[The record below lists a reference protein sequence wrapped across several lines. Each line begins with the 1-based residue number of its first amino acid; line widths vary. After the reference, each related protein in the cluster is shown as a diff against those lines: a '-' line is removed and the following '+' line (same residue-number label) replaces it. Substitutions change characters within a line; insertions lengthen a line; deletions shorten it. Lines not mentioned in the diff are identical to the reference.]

1 MSGKVNPLVGNM
13 PMFTPKLIMTCI
25 ANHKPVAN
33 TIVSELPNL
42 EALGD
47 ISGKRVLVR
56 ADFNVPLDNGIIRD
70 DLRIREAIPTLKYLI
85 DNGAEVTACS
95 HLGRP
100 KGKFEEK
107 YSLEPIRNRLNEILP
122 GVKLLDNLR
131 FNSGE
136 ESNDPEFIQQ
146 LVAGQDIYVNDA
158 FGASHRN
165 HASITGPP
173 QLLPSAA
180 GRLLHNEVEILLQVR
195 NKPKRPFV
203 AILGG
208 SKVSDK
214 LGVIDALVQI
224 VDKLL
229 IGGGMCFTFLKAQG
243 QQIGSSLLEEGQ
255 LDYCREL
262 LEAGAPI
269 VLPHD
274 FTAMDSDGKIG
285 DAAVGG
291 VVRQMGKNIPDGWTG
306 LDIGPGS
313 AAAFG
318 DIIQE
323 SKTVLWNGPMGVFED
338 RRFSAGTKHV
348 AQSMAENKASF
359 TVIGGGDSAAAA
371 KEFEFDTEIDHV
383 STGGGASL
391 ELIEK
396 GTLPGIDA
404 LLTNQ

>member
-1 MSGKVNPLVGNM
+1 M
-13 PMFTPKLIMTCI
+13 
-25 ANHKPVAN
+25 
-33 TIVSELPNL
+33 SELPKL
-42 EALGD
+42 EDLGD

-56 ADFNVPLDNGIIRD
+56 TDFNVPLDNGIIRD
-70 DLRIREAIPTLKYLI
+70 DLRIREAIPTLKYLV
-85 DNGAEVTACS
+85 DNGAEVTACT

-107 YSLEPIRNRLNEILP
+107 YSLEPIRVRLNEILP
-122 GVKLLDNLR
+122 GIKLLDNLR

-136 ESNDPEFIQQ
+136 EANDPQFIEQ
-146 LVAGQDIYVNDA
+146 LVAGQDIFVNDA
-158 FGASHRN
+158 FGASHRS

-180 GRLLHNEVEILLQVR
+180 GRLLQNEVEILLRVR

-214 LGVIDALVQI
+214 LGVIDALVQV

-243 QQIGSSLLEEGQ
+243 QQVGSSLLEEGQ
-255 LDYCREL
+255 IDYCKEL
-262 LEAGAPI
+262 LASGAPI
-269 VLPHD
+269 ILPHD
-274 FTAMDSDGKIG
+274 FTAMNSDGKIG
-285 DAAVGG
+285 DPAVGG
-291 VVRQMGKNIPDGWTG
+291 TVRQMGNNIPDGWSG

-313 AAAFG
+313 AALFG

-338 RRFSAGTKHV
+338 TRFSAGTKHV

-371 KEFEFDTEIDHV
+371 KEFKFDTEIDHV

-404 LLTNQ
+404 LLTNH

>member
-1 MSGKVNPLVGNM
+1 M
-13 PMFTPKLIMTCI
+13 
-25 ANHKPVAN
+25 
-33 TIVSELPNL
+33 SELPKL
-42 EALGD
+42 EDLGD

-56 ADFNVPLDNGIIRD
+56 TDFNVPLDNGIIRD
-70 DLRIREAIPTLKYLI
+70 DLRIREAIPTLKYLV
-85 DNGAEVTACS
+85 DNGAEVTACT

-107 YSLEPIRNRLNEILP
+107 YSLDPIRVRLNQILP
-122 GVKLLDNLR
+122 GIKLLDNLR

-136 ESNDPEFIQQ
+136 EANDPQFIEQ
-146 LVAGQDIYVNDA
+146 LIAGQDIYVNDA
-158 FGASHRN
+158 FGASHRS

-180 GRLLHNEVEILLQVR
+180 GRLLQNEVEILLKVR

-214 LGVIDALVQI
+214 LGVIDALVQV

-243 QQIGSSLLEEGQ
+243 QQVGSSLLEEGQ
-255 LDYCREL
+255 IDYCKEL
-262 LEAGAPI
+262 LASGAPI
-269 VLPHD
+269 ILPHD
-274 FTAMDSDGKIG
+274 FTAMNSDGKIG
-285 DAAVGG
+285 DPAVGG
-291 VVRQMGKNIPDGWTG
+291 TVRQMGNNIPDGWSG

-313 AAAFG
+313 AALFG

-338 RRFSAGTKHV
+338 TRFSAGTKHV

-371 KEFEFDTEIDHV
+371 KEFKFDTEIDHV

-404 LLTNQ
+404 LLMNH

>member
-1 MSGKVNPLVGNM
+1 M
-13 PMFTPKLIMTCI
+13 
-25 ANHKPVAN
+25 
-33 TIVSELPNL
+33 SELPKL
-42 EALGD
+42 EDLGD

-56 ADFNVPLDNGIIRD
+56 TDFNVPLDNGIIRD
-70 DLRIREAIPTLKYLI
+70 DLRIREAIPTLKYLV
-85 DNGAEVTACS
+85 DNGAEVTACT

-107 YSLEPIRNRLNEILP
+107 YSLEPIRVRLNEILP
-122 GVKLLDNLR
+122 GIKLLDNLR

-136 ESNDPEFIQQ
+136 EANDPQFIEQ

-158 FGASHRN
+158 FGASHRS

-180 GRLLHNEVEILLQVR
+180 GRLLQNEVEILLRVR

-214 LGVIDALVQI
+214 LGVIDALVQV

-243 QQIGSSLLEEGQ
+243 QQVGSSLLEEGQ
-255 LDYCREL
+255 IDYCKEL
-262 LEAGAPI
+262 LASGAPI
-269 VLPHD
+269 ILPHD
-274 FTAMDSDGKIG
+274 FTAMDSNGKIG
-285 DAAVGG
+285 DPAVGG
-291 VVRQMGKNIPDGWTG
+291 TVRQMGNNIPDGWSG

-313 AAAFG
+313 AALFG

-338 RRFSAGTKHV
+338 TRFSAGTKHV

-359 TVIGGGDSAAAA
+359 TVIGGGYSAAAA
-371 KEFEFDTEIDHV
+371 KEFKFDTEIDHV

-404 LLTNQ
+404 LLMNH

>member
-1 MSGKVNPLVGNM
+1 M
-13 PMFTPKLIMTCI
+13 
-25 ANHKPVAN
+25 
-33 TIVSELPNL
+33 SELPKL
-42 EALGD
+42 EDLGD

-56 ADFNVPLDNGIIRD
+56 TDFNVPLDNGIIRD
-70 DLRIREAIPTLKYLI
+70 DLRIREAIPTLKYLV
-85 DNGAEVTACS
+85 DNGAEVTACT

-107 YSLEPIRNRLNEILP
+107 YSLEPIKVRLNEILP
-122 GVKLLDNLR
+122 GIKLLDNLR

-136 ESNDPEFIQQ
+136 EANDPQFIEQ

-158 FGASHRN
+158 FGASHRS

-180 GRLLHNEVEILLQVR
+180 GRLLQNEVEILLRVR

-214 LGVIDALVQI
+214 LGVIDALVEV

-243 QQIGSSLLEEGQ
+243 QQVGSSLLEEGQ
-255 LDYCREL
+255 IDYCKEL
-262 LEAGAPI
+262 LASGAPI
-269 VLPHD
+269 ILPHD

-285 DAAVGG
+285 DPAVGG
-291 VVRQMGKNIPDGWTG
+291 TVRQMGNNIPDGWSG

-313 AAAFG
+313 AALFG

-338 RRFSAGTKHV
+338 TRFSAGTKHV

-371 KEFEFDTEIDHV
+371 KEFKFDTEIDHV

-404 LLTNQ
+404 LLMNH

>member
-1 MSGKVNPLVGNM
+1 M
-13 PMFTPKLIMTCI
+13 
-25 ANHKPVAN
+25 
-33 TIVSELPNL
+33 SELPKL
-42 EALGD
+42 EDLGD

-56 ADFNVPLDNGIIRD
+56 TDFNVPLDNGIIRD
-70 DLRIREAIPTLKYLI
+70 DLRIREAIPTLKYLV
-85 DNGAEVTACS
+85 DNGAEVTACT

-100 KGKFEEK
+100 KGKVEEK
-107 YSLEPIRNRLNEILP
+107 YSLEPIRVRLNEILP
-122 GVKLLDNLR
+122 GIKLLDNLR

-136 ESNDPEFIQQ
+136 EANDPQFVEQ

-158 FGASHRN
+158 FGASHRS

-180 GRLLHNEVEILLQVR
+180 GRLLQNEVEILLRVR

-214 LGVIDALVQI
+214 LGVIDALVQV

-243 QQIGSSLLEEGQ
+243 QQVGSSLLEEGQ
-255 LDYCREL
+255 IDYCKGL
-262 LEAGAPI
+262 LASGAPI
-269 VLPHD
+269 ILPHD
-274 FTAMDSDGKIG
+274 FTVMDSGGKIG
-285 DAAVGG
+285 DPAFGG
-291 VVRQMGKNIPDGWTG
+291 TVRQMGNNIPDGWSG

-313 AAAFG
+313 AALFG

-338 RRFSAGTKHV
+338 TRFSAGTKHV

-371 KEFEFDTEIDHV
+371 KEFKFDTEIDHV

-404 LLTNQ
+404 LLMNH

>member
-1 MSGKVNPLVGNM
+1 M
-13 PMFTPKLIMTCI
+13 
-25 ANHKPVAN
+25 
-33 TIVSELPNL
+33 SELPKL
-42 EALGD
+42 EDLGD

-56 ADFNVPLDNGIIRD
+56 TDFNVPLDNGIIRD
-70 DLRIREAIPTLKYLI
+70 DLRIREAIPTLKYLV
-85 DNGAEVTACS
+85 DNGAEVTACT

-107 YSLEPIRNRLNEILP
+107 YSLEPIRVRLNEILP
-122 GVKLLDNLR
+122 GIKLLNNLR
-131 FNSGE
+131 FHSGE
-136 ESNDPEFIQQ
+136 EANDPQFIEQ
-146 LVAGQDIYVNDA
+146 LVAGHDIYVNDA
-158 FGASHRN
+158 FGASHRS

-180 GRLLHNEVEILLQVR
+180 GRLLQNEVEILLRVR

-214 LGVIDALVQI
+214 LGVIDALVQV

-243 QQIGSSLLEEGQ
+243 QQVGSSLLEEGQ
-255 LDYCREL
+255 VDYCKEL
-262 LEAGAPI
+262 LASGAPI
-269 VLPHD
+269 ILPHD

-285 DAAVGG
+285 DPAVGG
-291 VVRQMGKNIPDGWTG
+291 TVRQMGNNIPDGWSG

-313 AAAFG
+313 AALFG
-318 DIIQE
+318 EIIQE

-338 RRFSAGTKHV
+338 TRFSAGTKHV

-371 KEFEFDTEIDHV
+371 KEFKFDTEIDHV

-404 LLTNQ
+404 LLMNH

>member
-1 MSGKVNPLVGNM
+1 M
-13 PMFTPKLIMTCI
+13 
-25 ANHKPVAN
+25 
-33 TIVSELPNL
+33 SELPRL
-42 EALGD
+42 EDLGD

-56 ADFNVPLDNGIIRD
+56 TDFNVPLDNGIIRD
-70 DLRIREAIPTLKYLI
+70 DLRIREAIPTLKYLV
-85 DNGAEVTACS
+85 DNGAEVTACT

-100 KGKFEEK
+100 KGKFDEK
-107 YSLEPIRNRLNEILP
+107 YSLEPIRVRLNEILP
-122 GVKLLDNLR
+122 GIKLLDNLR
-131 FNSGE
+131 FHSGE
-136 ESNDPEFIQQ
+136 EANDPQFIEQ

-158 FGASHRN
+158 FGASHRS

-180 GRLLHNEVEILLQVR
+180 GRLLQNEVEILLRVR
-195 NKPKRPFV
+195 NRPKRPFV

-214 LGVIDALVQI
+214 LGVIDALVQV

-243 QQIGSSLLEEGQ
+243 QQVGSSLLEEGQ
-255 LDYCREL
+255 VDYCKEL
-262 LEAGAPI
+262 LASGAPI
-269 VLPHD
+269 ILPHD

-285 DAAVGG
+285 DPAVGG
-291 VVRQMGKNIPDGWTG
+291 TVRQMGNNIPDGWSG

-313 AAAFG
+313 AALFG
-318 DIIQE
+318 EIIQE

-338 RRFSAGTKHV
+338 TRFSAGTKHV

-371 KEFEFDTEIDHV
+371 KEFKFDTEIDHV

-404 LLTNQ
+404 LLMNH

>member
-1 MSGKVNPLVGNM
+1 MSQ
-13 PMFTPKLIMTCI
+13 
-25 ANHKPVAN
+25 
-33 TIVSELPNL
+33 LPNL
-42 EALGD
+42 EDLGD

-56 ADFNVPLDNGIIRD
+56 TDFNVPLDDGVIRD
-70 DLRIREAIPTLKYLI
+70 DLRIREAIPTLKYLV
-85 DNGAEVTACS
+85 DNGAEVTACT

-107 YSLEPIRNRLNEILP
+107 YSLNPVRARLNEILP
-122 GVKLLDNLR
+122 GIKLLDNLR
-131 FNSGE
+131 FNPGE
-136 ESNDPEFIQQ
+136 ELNDPQFIEQ
-146 LVAGQDIYVNDA
+146 LVAGQDMYVNDA
-158 FGASHRN
+158 FGASHRK
-165 HASITGPP
+165 HASIMGPP

-180 GRLLHNEVEILLQVR
+180 GRLLQNEVEILLQVR

-214 LGVIDALVQI
+214 LGVIDALVQV

-229 IGGGMCFTFLKAQG
+229 IGGGMCFTFLKARG

-255 LDYCREL
+255 IDYCKEL
-262 LEAGAPI
+262 LASGAPI

-285 DAAVGG
+285 DPAVGG
-291 VVRQMGKNIPDGWTG
+291 IVRQMGNNIPDGWTG

-313 AAAFG
+313 AALFG

-338 RRFSAGTKHV
+338 ARFSAGTKHV

-371 KEFEFDTEIDHV
+371 KEFKFDTEINHV

-396 GTLPGIDA
+396 GTLPGLDA
-404 LLTNQ
+404 LLLNH

>member
-1 MSGKVNPLVGNM
+1 M
-13 PMFTPKLIMTCI
+13 
-25 ANHKPVAN
+25 
-33 TIVSELPNL
+33 SELPKL
-42 EALGD
+42 EDLGD

-56 ADFNVPLDNGIIRD
+56 TDFNVPLDNGIIRD
-70 DLRIREAIPTLKYLI
+70 DLRIREAIPTLKYLV
-85 DNGAEVTACS
+85 DNGAEVTACT

-107 YSLEPIRNRLNEILP
+107 YSLEPIRVRLNEILP
-122 GVKLLDNLR
+122 GIKLLDNLR

-136 ESNDPEFIQQ
+136 EANDPQFIEQ

-158 FGASHRN
+158 FGASHRS

-180 GRLLHNEVEILLQVR
+180 GRLLQNEVEILLRVR

-214 LGVIDALVQI
+214 LGVIDALVQV

-243 QQIGSSLLEEGQ
+243 QQVGSSLLEEGQ
-255 LDYCREL
+255 IDYCKEL
-262 LEAGAPI
+262 LASGAPI
-269 VLPHD
+269 ILPHD

-285 DAAVGG
+285 DPAVGG
-291 VVRQMGKNIPDGWTG
+291 TVRQMGNNIPDGWSG

-313 AAAFG
+313 AALFG

-338 RRFSAGTKHV
+338 TRFSAGTKHV

-371 KEFEFDTEIDHV
+371 KEFKFDTEIDHV

-404 LLTNQ
+404 LLTNH

>member
-1 MSGKVNPLVGNM
+1 MSQ
-13 PMFTPKLIMTCI
+13 
-25 ANHKPVAN
+25 
-33 TIVSELPNL
+33 LPNL
-42 EALGD
+42 EDLGD

-56 ADFNVPLDNGIIRD
+56 TDFNVPLDDGVIRD
-70 DLRIREAIPTLKYLI
+70 DLRIREAIPTLKYLV
-85 DNGAEVTACS
+85 DNGAEVTACT

-107 YSLEPIRNRLNEILP
+107 YSLNPVRARLNEILP
-122 GVKLLDNLR
+122 GIKLLDNLR
-131 FNSGE
+131 FNPGE
-136 ESNDPEFIQQ
+136 ELNDPQFIEQ
-146 LVAGQDIYVNDA
+146 LVAGQDMFVNDA
-158 FGASHRN
+158 FGASHRK

-180 GRLLHNEVEILLQVR
+180 GRLLQNEVEILLQVR

-214 LGVIDALVQI
+214 LGVIDALVQV

-255 LDYCREL
+255 IDYCKEL
-262 LEAGAPI
+262 LASGAPI

-285 DAAVGG
+285 DPAVGG
-291 VVRQMGKNIPDGWTG
+291 IVRQMGNNIPDGWTG

-313 AAAFG
+313 AAVFG

-338 RRFSAGTKHV
+338 ARFSAGTKHV

-371 KEFEFDTEIDHV
+371 KEFKFDTEINHV

-396 GTLPGIDA
+396 GTLPGLDA
-404 LLTNQ
+404 LLLNH

>member
-1 MSGKVNPLVGNM
+1 MSQ
-13 PMFTPKLIMTCI
+13 
-25 ANHKPVAN
+25 
-33 TIVSELPNL
+33 LPNL
-42 EALGD
+42 EDLGD

-56 ADFNVPLDNGIIRD
+56 TDFNVPLDDGVIRD
-70 DLRIREAIPTLKYLI
+70 DLRIREAIPTLKYLV
-85 DNGAEVTACS
+85 DNGAEVTACT

-107 YSLEPIRNRLNEILP
+107 YSLNPVRARLNEILP
-122 GVKLLDNLR
+122 GIKLLDNLR
-131 FNSGE
+131 FNPGE
-136 ESNDPEFIQQ
+136 ELNDPQFIEQ
-146 LVAGQDIYVNDA
+146 LVAGQDMYVNDA
-158 FGASHRN
+158 FGASHRK
-165 HASITGPP
+165 HASIMGPP

-180 GRLLHNEVEILLQVR
+180 GRLLQNEVEILLQVR

-214 LGVIDALVQI
+214 LGVIDALVQV

-229 IGGGMCFTFLKAQG
+229 IGGGMCFTFLKARG

-255 LDYCREL
+255 IDYCKEL
-262 LEAGAPI
+262 LASGAPI

-285 DAAVGG
+285 DPAVGG
-291 VVRQMGKNIPDGWTG
+291 IVRQMGNNIPDGWTG

-313 AAAFG
+313 AAVFG

-338 RRFSAGTKHV
+338 ARFSAGTKHV

-371 KEFEFDTEIDHV
+371 KEFRFDTEINHV

-396 GTLPGIDA
+396 GTLPGLDA
-404 LLTNQ
+404 LLLNH

>member
-1 MSGKVNPLVGNM
+1 MSQ
-13 PMFTPKLIMTCI
+13 
-25 ANHKPVAN
+25 
-33 TIVSELPNL
+33 LPNL
-42 EALGD
+42 EDLGD

-56 ADFNVPLDNGIIRD
+56 TDFNVPLDDGVIRD
-70 DLRIREAIPTLKYLI
+70 DLRIREAIPTLKYLV
-85 DNGAEVTACS
+85 DNGAEVTACT

-107 YSLEPIRNRLNEILP
+107 YSLNPVRARLNEILP
-122 GVKLLDNLR
+122 GIKLLDNLR
-131 FNSGE
+131 FNPGE
-136 ESNDPEFIQQ
+136 ELNDPQFIEQ
-146 LVAGQDIYVNDA
+146 LVAGQDMYVNDA
-158 FGASHRN
+158 FGASHRK

-180 GRLLHNEVEILLQVR
+180 GRLLQNEVEILLQVR

-214 LGVIDALVQI
+214 LGVIDALVQV

-255 LDYCREL
+255 IDYCKEL
-262 LEAGAPI
+262 LASGAPI

-285 DAAVGG
+285 DPAAGG
-291 VVRQMGKNIPDGWTG
+291 IVRQTGNNIPDGWTG

-313 AAAFG
+313 AAVFG

-338 RRFSAGTKHV
+338 ARFSAGTKHV

-371 KEFEFDTEIDHV
+371 KEFKFDTEINHV

-396 GTLPGIDA
+396 GTLPGLDA
-404 LLTNQ
+404 LLLNH

>member
-1 MSGKVNPLVGNM
+1 MSQ
-13 PMFTPKLIMTCI
+13 
-25 ANHKPVAN
+25 
-33 TIVSELPNL
+33 LPNL
-42 EALGD
+42 EDLGD

-56 ADFNVPLDNGIIRD
+56 TDFNVPLDDGVIRD
-70 DLRIREAIPTLKYLI
+70 DLRIREAIPTLKYLV
-85 DNGAEVTACS
+85 DNGAEVTACT

-107 YSLEPIRNRLNEILP
+107 YSLNPVRARLNEILP
-122 GVKLLDNLR
+122 GIKLLDNLR
-131 FNSGE
+131 FNPGE
-136 ESNDPEFIQQ
+136 ELNDPQFIEQ
-146 LVAGQDIYVNDA
+146 LVAGQDMYVNDA
-158 FGASHRN
+158 FGASHRK
-165 HASITGPP
+165 HASIMGPP

-180 GRLLHNEVEILLQVR
+180 GRLLQNEVEILLQVR

-214 LGVIDALVQI
+214 LGVIDALVQV

-229 IGGGMCFTFLKAQG
+229 IGGGMCFTFLKARG

-255 LDYCREL
+255 IDYCKEL
-262 LEAGAPI
+262 LTSGAPI

-285 DAAVGG
+285 DPAVGG
-291 VVRQMGKNIPDGWTG
+291 IVRQMGNNIPDGWTG

-313 AAAFG
+313 AAVFG

-338 RRFSAGTKHV
+338 ARFSAGTKHV

-371 KEFEFDTEIDHV
+371 KEFRFDTEINHV

-396 GTLPGIDA
+396 GTLPGLDA
-404 LLTNQ
+404 LLSNH

>member
-1 MSGKVNPLVGNM
+1 
-13 PMFTPKLIMTCI
+13 
-25 ANHKPVAN
+25 
-33 TIVSELPNL
+33 VSQLPNL
-42 EALGD
+42 EDLGD

-56 ADFNVPLDNGIIRD
+56 TDFNVPLDNGIIRD
-70 DLRIREAIPTLKYLI
+70 DLRIREAIPTLKYLV
-85 DNGAEVTACS
+85 DNGAEVTTCT

-107 YSLEPIRNRLNEILP
+107 YSLDPVRVRLNEILP
-122 GVKLLDNLR
+122 GIKILDNLR
-131 FNSGE
+131 FNPGE
-136 ESNDPEFIQQ
+136 ESNDPRFIEQ
-146 LVAGQDIYVNDA
+146 LVSGQDIYVNDA

-180 GRLLHNEVEILLQVR
+180 GRLLQNEVEILLQIR

-214 LGVIDALVQI
+214 LGVIDALIQV

-255 LDYCREL
+255 IDYCKEL
-262 LEAGAPI
+262 LASGAPI

-285 DAAVGG
+285 DPAAGG
-291 VVRQMGKNIPDGWTG
+291 IVRQMGNNIPDGWTG

-313 AAAFG
+313 AAVFG

-338 RRFSAGTKHV
+338 TRFSAGTKHV

-371 KEFEFDTEIDHV
+371 KEFKFNTEIDHV

-404 LLTNQ
+404 LLSNH

>member
-1 MSGKVNPLVGNM
+1 M
-13 PMFTPKLIMTCI
+13 
-25 ANHKPVAN
+25 
-33 TIVSELPNL
+33 SELPKL
-42 EALGD
+42 EDLGD

-56 ADFNVPLDNGIIRD
+56 TDFNVPLDNGIIRD
-70 DLRIREAIPTLKYLI
+70 DLRIREAIPTLKYLV
-85 DNGAEVTACS
+85 DNGAEVTACT

-107 YSLEPIRNRLNEILP
+107 YSLEPIRVRLNEILP
-122 GVKLLDNLR
+122 GIKLLDNLR

-136 ESNDPEFIQQ
+136 EANDPQFIEQ

-158 FGASHRN
+158 FGASHRS

-180 GRLLHNEVEILLQVR
+180 GRLLQNEVEILLRVR

-214 LGVIDALVQI
+214 LGVIDALVQV

-243 QQIGSSLLEEGQ
+243 QQVGSSLLEEGQ
-255 LDYCREL
+255 IDYCKEL
-262 LEAGAPI
+262 LASGAPI
-269 VLPHD
+269 ILPHD

-285 DAAVGG
+285 DPAVGG
-291 VVRQMGKNIPDGWTG
+291 TVRQMGNNIPDGWSG

-313 AAAFG
+313 AALFG

-338 RRFSAGTKHV
+338 TRFSAGTKHV

-371 KEFEFDTEIDHV
+371 KEFKFDTEIDHV

-404 LLTNQ
+404 LLMNY

>member
-1 MSGKVNPLVGNM
+1 M
-13 PMFTPKLIMTCI
+13 
-25 ANHKPVAN
+25 
-33 TIVSELPNL
+33 SELPKL
-42 EALGD
+42 EDLGD

-56 ADFNVPLDNGIIRD
+56 TDFNVPLDNGIIRD
-70 DLRIREAIPTLKYLI
+70 DLRIREAIPTLKYLV
-85 DNGAEVTACS
+85 DNGAEVTACT

-107 YSLEPIRNRLNEILP
+107 YSLDPIRVRLNQILP
-122 GVKLLDNLR
+122 GIKLLDNLR

-136 ESNDPEFIQQ
+136 EANDPQFIEQ
-146 LVAGQDIYVNDA
+146 LIAGQDIYVNDA
-158 FGASHRN
+158 FGASHRS

-180 GRLLHNEVEILLQVR
+180 GRLLQNEVEILLRVR

-214 LGVIDALVQI
+214 LGVIDALVQV

-243 QQIGSSLLEEGQ
+243 QQVGSSLLEEGQ
-255 LDYCREL
+255 IDYCKEL
-262 LEAGAPI
+262 LASGAPI
-269 VLPHD
+269 ILPHD
-274 FTAMDSDGKIG
+274 FTAMDSNGKIG
-285 DAAVGG
+285 DPAVGG
-291 VVRQMGKNIPDGWTG
+291 TVRQMGNNIPDGWSG

-313 AAAFG
+313 AALFG

-338 RRFSAGTKHV
+338 TRFSAGTKHV

-371 KEFEFDTEIDHV
+371 KEFKFDTEIDHV

-404 LLTNQ
+404 LLTNH

>member
-1 MSGKVNPLVGNM
+1 M
-13 PMFTPKLIMTCI
+13 
-25 ANHKPVAN
+25 
-33 TIVSELPNL
+33 SELPKL
-42 EALGD
+42 EDLGD

-56 ADFNVPLDNGIIRD
+56 TDFNVPLDNGIIRD
-70 DLRIREAIPTLKYLI
+70 DLRIREAIPTLKYLV
-85 DNGAEVTACS
+85 DNGAEVTACT

-107 YSLEPIRNRLNEILP
+107 YSLDPIRVRLNQILP
-122 GVKLLDNLR
+122 GIKLLDNLR

-136 ESNDPEFIQQ
+136 EANDPQFIEQ

-158 FGASHRN
+158 FGASHRS

-180 GRLLHNEVEILLQVR
+180 GRLLQNEVEILLRVR

-214 LGVIDALVQI
+214 LGVIDALVQV

-243 QQIGSSLLEEGQ
+243 QQVGSSLLEEGQ
-255 LDYCREL
+255 IDYCKEL
-262 LEAGAPI
+262 LASGAPI
-269 VLPHD
+269 ILPHD
-274 FTAMDSDGKIG
+274 FTAMDSNGKVG
-285 DAAVGG
+285 DPAVGG
-291 VVRQMGKNIPDGWTG
+291 TVRQMGNNIPDGWSG

-313 AAAFG
+313 ASLFG

-338 RRFSAGTKHV
+338 TRFSAGTKHV

-371 KEFEFDTEIDHV
+371 KEFKFDTEIDHV

-404 LLTNQ
+404 LLMNH

>member
-1 MSGKVNPLVGNM
+1 M
-13 PMFTPKLIMTCI
+13 
-25 ANHKPVAN
+25 
-33 TIVSELPNL
+33 SELPKL
-42 EALGD
+42 EDLGD

-56 ADFNVPLDNGIIRD
+56 TDFNVPLDNGIIRD
-70 DLRIREAIPTLKYLI
+70 DLRIREAIPTLKYLV
-85 DNGAEVTACS
+85 DNGAEVTACT

-107 YSLEPIRNRLNEILP
+107 YSLEPIRVRLNEILP
-122 GVKLLDNLR
+122 GIKLLDNLR

-136 ESNDPEFIQQ
+136 EANDPQFIEQ

-158 FGASHRN
+158 FGASHRS

-180 GRLLHNEVEILLQVR
+180 GRLLQNEVEILLRVR

-214 LGVIDALVQI
+214 LGVIDALVQV

-243 QQIGSSLLEEGQ
+243 QQVGSSLLEEGQ
-255 LDYCREL
+255 IDYCKEL
-262 LEAGAPI
+262 LASGAPI
-269 VLPHD
+269 ILPHD

-285 DAAVGG
+285 DPAVGG
-291 VVRQMGKNIPDGWTG
+291 TVRQVGNNIPDGWSG

-313 AAAFG
+313 AALFG

-338 RRFSAGTKHV
+338 TRFSAGTKHV

-371 KEFEFDTEIDHV
+371 KEFKFDTEIDHV

-404 LLTNQ
+404 LLMNH

>member
-1 MSGKVNPLVGNM
+1 MSQ
-13 PMFTPKLIMTCI
+13 
-25 ANHKPVAN
+25 
-33 TIVSELPNL
+33 LPNL
-42 EALGD
+42 EDLGD

-56 ADFNVPLDNGIIRD
+56 TDFNVPLDDGVIRD
-70 DLRIREAIPTLKYLI
+70 DLRIREAIPTLKYLV
-85 DNGAEVTACS
+85 DNGAKVTACT

-107 YSLEPIRNRLNEILP
+107 YSLNPVRARLNEILP
-122 GVKLLDNLR
+122 GIKLLDNLR
-131 FNSGE
+131 FNPGE
-136 ESNDPEFIQQ
+136 ELNDPQFIEQ
-146 LVAGQDIYVNDA
+146 LVAGQDMYVNDA
-158 FGASHRN
+158 FGASHRK
-165 HASITGPP
+165 HASIMGPP

-180 GRLLHNEVEILLQVR
+180 GRLLQNEVEILLQVR

-214 LGVIDALVQI
+214 LGVIDALVQV

-255 LDYCREL
+255 IDYCKEL
-262 LEAGAPI
+262 LASGAPI

-285 DAAVGG
+285 DPAVGG
-291 VVRQMGKNIPDGWTG
+291 IVRQMGNNIPDGWTG

-313 AAAFG
+313 AAVFG

-338 RRFSAGTKHV
+338 ARFSAGTKHV

-371 KEFEFDTEIDHV
+371 KEFKFDTEINHV

-396 GTLPGIDA
+396 GTLPGLDA
-404 LLTNQ
+404 LLLNH

>member
-1 MSGKVNPLVGNM
+1 MSQ
-13 PMFTPKLIMTCI
+13 
-25 ANHKPVAN
+25 
-33 TIVSELPNL
+33 LPNL
-42 EALGD
+42 EDLGD

-56 ADFNVPLDNGIIRD
+56 TDFNVPLDNGIIRD
-70 DLRIREAIPTLKYLI
+70 DLRIREAIPTLKYLVDI
-85 DNGAEVTACS
+85 CAEVTACT

-107 YSLEPIRNRLNEILP
+107 YSLNPVRVRLNEILP
-122 GVKLLDNLR
+122 GIKLLDNLR
-131 FNSGE
+131 FNPGE
-136 ESNDPEFIQQ
+136 ELNEPQFIEQ
-146 LVAGQDIYVNDA
+146 LVSGQDIYVNDA

-180 GRLLHNEVEILLQVR
+180 GRLLQNEVEILLRVR

-214 LGVIDALVQI
+214 LGVIDALLQV

-229 IGGGMCFTFLKAQG
+229 IGGGMCFTFLKSQG

-255 LDYCREL
+255 IDYCKEL
-262 LEAGAPI
+262 LASGAPI

-285 DAAVGG
+285 DPTVGG
-291 VVRQMGKNIPDGWTG
+291 IVRQMGNNIPAGWTG

-313 AAAFG
+313 AAVFG

-338 RRFSAGTKHV
+338 TRFSAGTKHV

-371 KEFEFDTEIDHV
+371 KEFKFDTEINHV

-404 LLTNQ
+404 LLSNH

>member
-1 MSGKVNPLVGNM
+1 M
-13 PMFTPKLIMTCI
+13 
-25 ANHKPVAN
+25 
-33 TIVSELPNL
+33 SELPKL
-42 EALGD
+42 EDLGD

-56 ADFNVPLDNGIIRD
+56 TDFNVPLDNGIIRD
-70 DLRIREAIPTLKYLI
+70 DLRIREAIPTLKYLV
-85 DNGAEVTACS
+85 DNGAEVTACT

-107 YSLEPIRNRLNEILP
+107 YSLEPIRVRLNEILP
-122 GVKLLDNLR
+122 GIKLLDNLR

-136 ESNDPEFIQQ
+136 EANDPQFIEQ

-158 FGASHRN
+158 FGASHRS

-180 GRLLHNEVEILLQVR
+180 GRLLQNEVEILLRVR

-214 LGVIDALVQI
+214 LGVIDALVQV

-243 QQIGSSLLEEGQ
+243 QQVGSSLLEEGQ
-255 LDYCREL
+255 IDYCKEL
-262 LEAGAPI
+262 LASGAPI
-269 VLPHD
+269 ILPHD
-274 FTAMDSDGKIG
+274 FTAMDNDGKIG
-285 DAAVGG
+285 DPAVGG
-291 VVRQMGKNIPDGWTG
+291 TVRQMGNNIPDGWSG

-313 AAAFG
+313 AALFG

-338 RRFSAGTKHV
+338 TRFSAGTKHV

-371 KEFEFDTEIDHV
+371 KEFKFDTEIDHV

-404 LLTNQ
+404 LLMNH

>member
-1 MSGKVNPLVGNM
+1 M
-13 PMFTPKLIMTCI
+13 
-25 ANHKPVAN
+25 
-33 TIVSELPNL
+33 SELPKL
-42 EALGD
+42 EDLGD

-56 ADFNVPLDNGIIRD
+56 TDFNVPLDNGIIRD
-70 DLRIREAIPTLKYLI
+70 DLRIREAIPTLKYLV
-85 DNGAEVTACS
+85 DNGAEVTACT

-107 YSLEPIRNRLNEILP
+107 YSLEPIRVRLNEILP
-122 GVKLLDNLR
+122 GIKLLDNLR

-136 ESNDPEFIQQ
+136 EANDPQFIEQ

-158 FGASHRN
+158 FGASHRS

-180 GRLLHNEVEILLQVR
+180 GRLLQNEVEILLRVR

-214 LGVIDALVQI
+214 LGVIDALVQV

-243 QQIGSSLLEEGQ
+243 QQVGSSLLEEGQ
-255 LDYCREL
+255 IDYCKEL
-262 LEAGAPI
+262 LASGAPI
-269 VLPHD
+269 TLPHD

-285 DAAVGG
+285 DPASGG
-291 VVRQMGKNIPDGWTG
+291 TVRQMGNNIPDGWSG

-313 AAAFG
+313 AALFG

-338 RRFSAGTKHV
+338 TRFSAGTKHV

-371 KEFEFDTEIDHV
+371 KEFKFDTEIDHV

-404 LLTNQ
+404 LLMNH

>member
-1 MSGKVNPLVGNM
+1 MSQ
-13 PMFTPKLIMTCI
+13 
-25 ANHKPVAN
+25 
-33 TIVSELPNL
+33 LPNL
-42 EALGD
+42 EDLGD

-56 ADFNVPLDNGIIRD
+56 TDFNVPLDDGVIRD
-70 DLRIREAIPTLKYLI
+70 DLRIREAIPTLKYLV
-85 DNGAEVTACS
+85 DNGAEVTACT

-107 YSLEPIRNRLNEILP
+107 YSLNSVRARLNEILP
-122 GVKLLDNLR
+122 GIKLLDNLR
-131 FNSGE
+131 FNPGE
-136 ESNDPEFIQQ
+136 ELNDPQFIEQ
-146 LVAGQDIYVNDA
+146 LVAGQDMYVNDA
-158 FGASHRN
+158 FGASHRK
-165 HASITGPP
+165 HASIMGPP

-180 GRLLHNEVEILLQVR
+180 GRLLQNEVEILLQVR

-208 SKVSDK
+208 SRVSDK
-214 LGVIDALVQI
+214 LGVIDALVQV

-255 LDYCREL
+255 IDYCKEL
-262 LEAGAPI
+262 LASGAPI

-285 DAAVGG
+285 DPAVGG
-291 VVRQMGKNIPDGWTG
+291 IVRQMGNNIPDGWTG

-313 AAAFG
+313 AAVFG

-338 RRFSAGTKHV
+338 ARFSAGTKHV

-371 KEFEFDTEIDHV
+371 KEFKFDTEINHV

-396 GTLPGIDA
+396 GTLPGLDA
-404 LLTNQ
+404 LLLNH

>member
-1 MSGKVNPLVGNM
+1 M
-13 PMFTPKLIMTCI
+13 
-25 ANHKPVAN
+25 
-33 TIVSELPNL
+33 SELPKL
-42 EALGD
+42 EDLGD

-56 ADFNVPLDNGIIRD
+56 TDFNVPLDNGIIRD
-70 DLRIREAIPTLKYLI
+70 DLRIREAIPTLKYLV
-85 DNGAEVTACS
+85 DNGAEVTACT

-107 YSLEPIRNRLNEILP
+107 YSLVPIRVRLNQILP
-122 GVKLLDNLR
+122 GIKLLDNLR

-136 ESNDPEFIQQ
+136 EANDPQFIEQ
-146 LVAGQDIYVNDA
+146 LIAGQDIYVNDA
-158 FGASHRN
+158 FGASHRS

-180 GRLLHNEVEILLQVR
+180 GRLLQNEVEILLKVR

-214 LGVIDALVQI
+214 LGVIDALVQV

-243 QQIGSSLLEEGQ
+243 QQVGSSLLEEGQ
-255 LDYCREL
+255 IDYCKEL
-262 LEAGAPI
+262 LASGAPI
-269 VLPHD
+269 ILPHD
-274 FTAMDSDGKIG
+274 FTAMDSNGKIG
-285 DAAVGG
+285 DPAVGG
-291 VVRQMGKNIPDGWTG
+291 TVRQMGNNIPDGWSG

-313 AAAFG
+313 AALFG

-338 RRFSAGTKHV
+338 TRFSAGTKHV

-371 KEFEFDTEIDHV
+371 KEFKFDTEIDHV

-404 LLTNQ
+404 LLMNH

>member
-1 MSGKVNPLVGNM
+1 M
-13 PMFTPKLIMTCI
+13 
-25 ANHKPVAN
+25 
-33 TIVSELPNL
+33 SELPKL
-42 EALGD
+42 EDLGD

-56 ADFNVPLDNGIIRD
+56 TDFNVPLDNGIIRD
-70 DLRIREAIPTLKYLI
+70 DLRIREAIPTLKYLV
-85 DNGAEVTACS
+85 DNGAEVTACT

-107 YSLEPIRNRLNEILP
+107 YSLDPIRVRLNQILP
-122 GVKLLDNLR
+122 GIKLLDNLR

-136 ESNDPEFIQQ
+136 EANDPQFIEQ

-158 FGASHRN
+158 FGASHRS

-180 GRLLHNEVEILLQVR
+180 GRLLQNEVEILLRVR

-214 LGVIDALVQI
+214 LGVIDALVQV

-243 QQIGSSLLEEGQ
+243 QQVGSSLLEEGQ
-255 LDYCREL
+255 IDYCKEL
-262 LEAGAPI
+262 LASGAPI
-269 VLPHD
+269 ILPHD
-274 FTAMDSDGKIG
+274 FTAMDSNGKIG
-285 DAAVGG
+285 DPAVGG
-291 VVRQMGKNIPDGWTG
+291 TVRQMGNNIPDGWSG

-313 AAAFG
+313 AALFG

-338 RRFSAGTKHV
+338 TRFSAGTKHV

-371 KEFEFDTEIDHV
+371 KEFKFDTEIDHV

-404 LLTNQ
+404 LLMNH

>member
-1 MSGKVNPLVGNM
+1 M
-13 PMFTPKLIMTCI
+13 
-25 ANHKPVAN
+25 
-33 TIVSELPNL
+33 SELPKL
-42 EALGD
+42 EDLGD

-56 ADFNVPLDNGIIRD
+56 TDFNVPLDNGIIRD
-70 DLRIREAIPTLKYLI
+70 DLRIREAIPTLKYLV
-85 DNGAEVTACS
+85 DNGAEVTACT

-107 YSLEPIRNRLNEILP
+107 YSLEPIRVRLNEILP
-122 GVKLLDNLR
+122 GIKLLDNLR

-136 ESNDPEFIQQ
+136 EANDPQFVEQ

-158 FGASHRN
+158 FGASHRS

-180 GRLLHNEVEILLQVR
+180 GRLLQNEVEILLRVR

-214 LGVIDALVQI
+214 LGVIDALVQV

-243 QQIGSSLLEEGQ
+243 QQVGSSLLEEGQ
-255 LDYCREL
+255 IDYCKEL
-262 LEAGAPI
+262 LASGAPI
-269 VLPHD
+269 ILPHD

-285 DAAVGG
+285 DPAVGG
-291 VVRQMGKNIPDGWTG
+291 TVRQMGNNIPDGWSG

-313 AAAFG
+313 AALFG

-338 RRFSAGTKHV
+338 TRFSAGTKHV

-371 KEFEFDTEIDHV
+371 KEFKFDTEIDHV

-404 LLTNQ
+404 LLINH

>member
-1 MSGKVNPLVGNM
+1 M
-13 PMFTPKLIMTCI
+13 
-25 ANHKPVAN
+25 
-33 TIVSELPNL
+33 SELPKL
-42 EALGD
+42 EDLGD

-56 ADFNVPLDNGIIRD
+56 TDFNVPLDNGIIRD
-70 DLRIREAIPTLKYLI
+70 DLRIREAIPTLKYLV
-85 DNGAEVTACS
+85 DNGAEVTACT

-107 YSLEPIRNRLNEILP
+107 YSLEPIRVRLNEILP
-122 GVKLLDNLR
+122 GIKLLDNLR

-136 ESNDPEFIQQ
+136 EANDPQFIEQ

-158 FGASHRN
+158 FGASHRS

-180 GRLLHNEVEILLQVR
+180 GRLLQNEVEILLKVR

-214 LGVIDALVQI
+214 LGVIDALVQV

-243 QQIGSSLLEEGQ
+243 QQVGSSLLEEGQ
-255 LDYCREL
+255 IDYCKEL
-262 LEAGAPI
+262 LASGAPI
-269 VLPHD
+269 ILPYD

-285 DAAVGG
+285 DPAVGG
-291 VVRQMGKNIPDGWTG
+291 TVRQMGNNIPDGWSG

-313 AAAFG
+313 AALFG

-338 RRFSAGTKHV
+338 TRFSAGTKHV

-371 KEFEFDTEIDHV
+371 KEFKFDTEIDHV

-404 LLTNQ
+404 LLMNH

>member
-1 MSGKVNPLVGNM
+1 ML
-13 PMFTPKLIMTCI
+13 
-25 ANHKPVAN
+25 AQEEQRKPVAN

-56 ADFNVPLDNGIIRD
+56 TDFNVPLDNGIIRD

>member
-1 MSGKVNPLVGNM
+1 MSKL
-13 PMFTPKLIMTCI
+13 PKL
-25 ANHKPVAN
+25 
-33 TIVSELPNL
+33 ED
-42 EALGD
+42 LGD

-56 ADFNVPLDNGIIRD
+56 TDFNVPLDNGIIRD
-70 DLRIREAIPTLKYLI
+70 DLRIREAIPTLKYLV
-85 DNGAEVTACS
+85 DNGAEVTACT

-107 YSLEPIRNRLNEILP
+107 YSLEPIRVRLNKILP
-122 GVKLLDNLR
+122 GIKLLDNLR
-131 FNSGE
+131 FHSGE
-136 ESNDPEFIQQ
+136 EANDPQFIEQ

-158 FGASHRN
+158 FGASHRS

-180 GRLLHNEVEILLQVR
+180 GRLLQNEVEILLRVR

-214 LGVIDALVQI
+214 LGVIDALVQV

-243 QQIGSSLLEEGQ
+243 QQVGSSLLEEGQ
-255 LDYCREL
+255 VDYCKEL
-262 LEAGAPI
+262 LASGAPI
-269 VLPHD
+269 ILPHD

-285 DAAVGG
+285 DPAVGG
-291 VVRQMGKNIPDGWTG
+291 TVRQMGNNIPDGWSG

-313 AAAFG
+313 AALFG
-318 DIIQE
+318 EIIQE

-338 RRFSAGTKHV
+338 TRFSAGTKHV

-371 KEFEFDTEIDHV
+371 KEFKFDTEIDHV

-404 LLTNQ
+404 LLMNH

>member
-1 MSGKVNPLVGNM
+1 M
-13 PMFTPKLIMTCI
+13 
-25 ANHKPVAN
+25 
-33 TIVSELPNL
+33 SELPKL
-42 EALGD
+42 EDLGD

-56 ADFNVPLDNGIIRD
+56 TDFNVPLDNGIIRD
-70 DLRIREAIPTLKYLI
+70 DLRIREAIPTLKYLV
-85 DNGAEVTACS
+85 DNGAEVTACT

-107 YSLEPIRNRLNEILP
+107 YSLEPIRVRLNEILS
-122 GVKLLDNLR
+122 GIKLLDNLR

-136 ESNDPEFIQQ
+136 EANDPQFIEQ

-158 FGASHRN
+158 FGASHRS

-180 GRLLHNEVEILLQVR
+180 GRLLQNEVEILLRVR

-214 LGVIDALVQI
+214 LGVIDALVQV

-243 QQIGSSLLEEGQ
+243 QQVGSSLLEEGQ
-255 LDYCREL
+255 IDYCKEL
-262 LEAGAPI
+262 LASGAPI
-269 VLPHD
+269 ILPHD

-285 DAAVGG
+285 DPAVGG
-291 VVRQMGKNIPDGWTG
+291 TVRQMGNNIPDGWSG

-313 AAAFG
+313 AALFG

-338 RRFSAGTKHV
+338 TRFSAGTKHV

-371 KEFEFDTEIDHV
+371 KEFKFDTEIDHV

-404 LLTNQ
+404 LLMNH

>member
-1 MSGKVNPLVGNM
+1 M
-13 PMFTPKLIMTCI
+13 
-25 ANHKPVAN
+25 
-33 TIVSELPNL
+33 SELPKL
-42 EALGD
+42 EDLGD

-56 ADFNVPLDNGIIRD
+56 TDFNVPLDNGIIRD
-70 DLRIREAIPTLKYLI
+70 DLRIREAIPTLKYLV
-85 DNGAEVTACS
+85 DNGAEVTACT

-107 YSLEPIRNRLNEILP
+107 YSLEPIRVRLNEILP
-122 GVKLLDNLR
+122 GIKLLDNLR

-136 ESNDPEFIQQ
+136 EANDPQFIEQ
-146 LVAGQDIYVNDA
+146 LIAGQDIYVNDA
-158 FGASHRN
+158 FGASHRS

-180 GRLLHNEVEILLQVR
+180 GRLLQNEVEILLRVR

-214 LGVIDALVQI
+214 LGVIDALVQV

-243 QQIGSSLLEEGQ
+243 QQVGSSLLEEGQ
-255 LDYCREL
+255 IDCCKEL
-262 LEAGAPI
+262 LASGAPI
-269 VLPHD
+269 ILPHD

-285 DAAVGG
+285 DPAVGG
-291 VVRQMGKNIPDGWTG
+291 TVRQMGNNIPDGWSG

-313 AAAFG
+313 AALFG

-338 RRFSAGTKHV
+338 TRFSAGTKHV

-371 KEFEFDTEIDHV
+371 KEFKFDTEIDHV

-404 LLTNQ
+404 LLMNH